1 MTPSFLSARRA
12 KLVSMGCVAALI
24 GALGVMPAMTYA
36 QAAGVSHESAAVRE
50 ELSHQLQQPGPSVV
64 SQGGAGGTGAA
75 APPSGTLVP
84 NLSSAFSDTWSA
96 PHQPM
101 VTRVFQEPVNYKG
114 SDGAWHVIENT
125 LTPSP
130 LGGYEN
136 SANSLSLKLPES
148 LGSGVS
154 LGDASG
160 SVLFSLVGAASSLP
174 AVSGNTATYKEVL
187 PSVDL
192 KYVSNAT
199 GVRELA
205 TLKGSAA
212 PTQLQYSLSSSS
224 GLRAEQQSDGSIAL
238 VSPGGA
244 VVFSMPA
251 PMAYPAGESMASGRR
266 LPVSLQASGS
276 GWTLTVDTN
285 EAWVREALASG
296 PVLVDPTTYED
307 GPAACSLKAESP
319 KASTCSSSELRVG
332 YDSTH
337 QENHS
342 LLNFN
347 ISDIPLGATVL
358 STYLGMYLQ
367 AHSTGTAKPVGVYRA
382 TKPWTT
388 SATWETYD
396 GTHSWSTG
404 GGDYANPSENSDASV
419 NPSVGASTGW
429 YYWYITKM
437 MQEWV
442 NTANAPAGEGYA
454 NEGLIVKDQ
463 TDNTTA
469 NLLTFKSPSA
479 SEYTPYVGIT
489 WEPRGVGSEPQY
501 TILST
506 PLTDKSTMGIDVAS
520 GSLML
525 QSQQLQTAGVAGF
538 GYRDTRTWNGA
549 NGEVQDYG
557 HWLDSNDLFAKEYG
571 DGSVGFEDGTG
582 AWFAFQKQSSGA
594 FITPTGIK
602 AVMCAAGSPSPCPS
616 SLPTGVTHE
625 LIYDQSQEKV
635 LFGNEGK
642 EIQEDRYGH
651 KVSQEYTSEHTI
663 VWTDPQS
670 HKIEATLGEGGPT
683 ELKDI
688 SGSRKLTF
696 TYKTVEGQHEPETA
710 TEPDGKITSYEY
722 NSSNEISKITDPD
735 GHVTKFAY
743 DGKYRVTEII
753 RTTNAGHTEGPTTK
767 VKYYEP
773 GEAPTPCTST
783 QKATVVKDADWT
795 APKAHETLYC
805 SNVLDEVER
814 TIDANGNQS
823 EAVYN
828 PFGDVTTSTAA
839 APGNSESGNATSYGY
854 DKTGTNVECVVTGTS
869 TPMSS
874 CPSSPN
880 ESALV
885 TSFSYKDSKNPHAAT
900 QTQNP
905 EGQSVFAC
913 YNEGHQEESSGPS
926 CPTTPSGPAGSP
938 QNETD
943 QLVEQN
949 ELKYTYNSNGTISSS
964 TDAAGHITSY
974 EYDEKGNLKKITP
987 PTGSTIGATTITV
1000 DADSRP
1006 HVITDGAGHIE
1017 TITYD
1022 NDNRATEIVYT
1033 GTGAAR
1039 TVKYEYDGDGNILKR
1054 VDPTGTTKYTVDPL
1068 SRVTKEELPG
1078 SLSNS
1083 YEYDAAS
1090 NMTAFTDGGGTTSY
1104 KYNGLSELES
1114 MTEPGASKS
1123 TTFAYD
1129 NDHRLTKLT
1138 YSSGASEN
1146 YKLEPTTG
1154 RPETITAEGVSG
1166 TTVPKL
1172 TYSYK
1177 EGKYTTTLTDKL
1189 TESTGNSTVYSYDVL
1204 DRLKKALTEG
1214 TNPSLYEYKL
1224 DGAGNRTQQTVN
1236 PTAATGG
1243 ETTYYAYNT
1252 GNELECR
1259 QTVAP
1264 PCSKSSI
1271 TELSAYKYDE
1281 AGNETAITPKSDTS
1295 GTTFEYNAAN
1305 ELSSLTPSG
1314 GAAQAFSDAG
1324 TGQDDLVAIGSAT
1337 TIQNSQLGLTREV
1350 SSAGTS
1356 YYARTPNGLLID
1368 QRTPSGNYNPLYDAQ
1383 GDVIA
1388 LVNSSGKVERTFR
1401 YGPYGENIK
1410 SEGTQTVPYPFGFK
1424 AGYRAPGGNTGKGNV
1439 TNNLIHY
1446 GQRYY
1451 DPTTGRWTSRDPLN
1465 QATSP
1470 TGADGFGFADSD
1482 PVNEADPG
1490 GEISGKGLLCILS
1503 VSLACS
1509 GNVLEQEGM
1518 GDPDFQASPSYEV
1531 IFQLARDLEPE
1542 EEEII
1547 PAVNAA
1553 EDFLASLL

>member
-1 MTPSFLSARRA
+1 MWSSFLTARRA
-12 KLVSMGCVAALI
+12 WVMSMACMAAL
-24 GALGVMPAMTYA
+24 AAVSGVMSVTAYA
-36 QAAGVSHESAAVRE
+36 QGAGVSHESAAVRE
-50 ELSHQLQQPGPSVV
+50 ELSHQLQQPGPVTV

-75 APPSGTLVP
+75 APPSGELVP
-84 NLSSAFSDTWSA
+84 SLSTAFSDTWSA

-101 VTRVFQEPVNYKG
+101 VTRVYQEPVNYKG
-114 SDGAWHVIENT
+114 SDGAWHPIEDT

-148 LGSGVS
+148 LSSDVS
-154 LGDASG
+154 LSDTSG
-160 SVLFSLVGAASSLP
+160 SVSFSLLGAATSLP

-192 KYVSNAT
+192 EYVSNAT

-212 PTQLQYSLSSSS
+212 PAQLQYALSSSS
-224 GLRAEQQSDGSIAL
+224 GLTPERQSDGSIAL
-238 VSPGGA
+238 VSSGGA
-244 VVFSMPA
+244 VAFSMPA
-251 PMAYPAGESMASGRR
+251 PMAYPAAGSAASGRP
-266 LPVSLQASGS
+266 LPVSLEASGS
-276 GWTLTVDTN
+276 GWTLTVDTD
-285 EAWVREALASG
+285 EAWLREALASG

-307 GPAACSLKAESP
+307 GPAACSLAEESP
-319 KASTCSSSELRVG
+319 KTSNCSSKELLVG

-337 QENHS
+337 QEHHS
-342 LLNFN
+342 LLNFD
-347 ISDIPLGATVL
+347 ISDIPLGATIL
-358 STYLGMYLQ
+358 SSYLGMYAQ
-367 AHSTGTAKPVGVYRA
+367 AHSTNTAKPVGVYRV

-396 GTHSWSTG
+396 GSHAWSTP
-404 GGDYANPSENSDASV
+404 GGDYANPPENSDASV

-442 NTANAPAGEGYA
+442 NTAKAPSGEGYA

-479 SEYTPYVGIT
+479 SEDTPFLGIS

-506 PLTDKSTMGIDVAS
+506 PLTGKSTMGINVAS

-525 QSQQLQTAGVAGF
+525 QSQQLQTTGVAGF
-538 GYRDTRTWNGA
+538 GYSDTRTWNGL

-594 FITPTGIK
+594 FITPSGIK

-616 SLPTGVTHE
+616 SLPSGVTHE
-625 LIYDQSQEKV
+625 LIYDQSQEKI
-635 LFGNEGK
+635 LFGTEGK
-642 EIQEDRYGH
+642 EVQEDRYGN
-651 KVSQEYTSEHTI
+651 KVSQAYTSEHTV

-670 HKIEATLGEGGPT
+670 HKIESTFDEAGVT

-696 TYKTVEGQHEPETA
+696 TYKNFGEGEPELETA
-710 TEPDGKITSYEY
+710 TEADGKTTSYEY
-722 NSSNEISKITDPD
+722 SNYAVSKITDPS
-735 GHVTKFAY
+735 GNVTKFAY
-743 DGKYRVTEII
+743 DGKGRITEII
-753 RTTNAGHTEGPTTK
+753 RTTNSEHTKGPTTK
-767 VKYYEP
+767 FKYYEP
-773 GEAPTPCTST
+773 GEAPSPCTST
-783 QKATVVKDADWT
+783 QKGTIVQDADWT
-795 APKAHETLYC
+795 ATKAHETLYC
-805 SNVLDEVER
+805 SNVLDEVEK
-814 TIDANGNQS
+814 TVDASGNAT
-823 EAVYN
+823 EAAYN
-828 PFGDVTTSTAA
+828 PFGDLITSTAA
-839 APGNSESGNATSYGY
+839 APGNSESANTASYVY
-854 DKTGTNVECVVTGTS
+854 DNTGANVECAITDGTA
-869 TPMSS
+869 PASS

-880 ESALV
+880 ELTLA
-885 TSFSYKDSKNPHAAT
+885 TNFYYKDKKNPHSVT
-900 QTQNP
+900 QSQNP
-905 EGQSVFAC
+905 EAQSVFAC
-913 YNEGHQEESSGPS
+913 YSEGHQEESAGPA
-926 CPTTPSGPAGSP
+926 CPTTASGPAGSP

-943 QLVEQN
+943 QLSEQN
-949 ELKYTYNSNGTISSS
+949 ELKFEYNTNGTIKSS
-964 TDAAGHITSY
+964 TDADGHKTTY

-987 PTGSTIGATTITV
+987 PSGSGIGATTITV

-1022 NDNRATEIVYT
+1022 NDNRVTEIAYT
-1033 GTGAAR
+1033 GTGTAR
-1039 TVKYEYDGDGNILKR
+1039 TVKYEYGGDGNIIKR

-1068 SRVTKEELPG
+1068 NRVTKEELPG
-1078 SLSNS
+1078 SLSNT

-1090 NMTAFTDGGGTTSY
+1090 NMTAFIDGGGTTSY
-1104 KYNGLSELES
+1104 KYNGLNELES
-1114 MTEPGASKS
+1114 MTEPGASKA

-1129 NDHRLTKLT
+1129 NDDRLTKIT
-1138 YSSGASEN
+1138 YPSGASES

-1154 RPETITAEGVSG
+1154 RPETITAEGITG

-1172 TYSYK
+1172 TYTYK
-1177 EGKYTTTLTDKL
+1177 EGKDNTSLIKTL
-1189 TESTGNSTVYSYDVL
+1189 TESTGNTTTYTYETL

-1214 TNPSLYEYKL
+1214 TNPSLYEFKL
-1224 DGAGNRTQQTVN
+1224 DGAGNRIQQTVN

-1259 QTVAP
+1259 QTVAT
-1264 PCSKSSI
+1264 PCSKSAS

-1295 GTTFEYNAAN
+1295 GTSFEYNAAN

-1314 GAAQAFSDAG
+1314 GAAQAISDAG
-1324 TGQDDLVAIGSAT
+1324 TGQDDLVGIGSAI

-1356 YYARTPNGLLID
+1356 YYARTPDGLLID

-1383 GDVIA
+1383 GDIIA
-1388 LVNSSGKVERTFR
+1388 LVNPSGKVERTFR

-1410 SEGTQTVPYPFGFK
+1410 SEGTQTIPYPFGFK
-1424 AGYRAPGGNTGKGNV
+1424 GGYRTPGGNTGKGNV
-1439 TNNLIHY
+1439 TNSLIHY

-1451 DPTTGRWTSRDPLN
+1451 DPTTGRSTQQDPLN
-1465 QATSP
+1465 AVQSLTRNDRYTYA
-1470 TGADGFGFADSD
+1470 GDD
-1482 PVNEADPG
+1482 PVNASDPTG
-1490 GEISGKGLLCILS
+1490 RHFVCVLAGAVAGGTGGLFTFVGGIVAAVVTDEFCESWYAVEEESEESEESNGEIEGK
-1503 VSLACS
+1503 
-1509 GNVLEQEGM
+1509 
-1518 GDPDFQASPSYEV
+1518 
-1531 IFQLARDLEPE
+1531 EP
-1542 EEEII
+1542 
-1547 PAVNAA
+1547 
-1553 EDFLASLL
+1553 